1 MLGIGQHN
9 AGGNKTTTQ
18 ISQDSFSNNGLK
30 PSLWGVKTK
39 QKANVPPC
47 VMETARALVCRQWH
61 LESIFP
67 YFLAL
72 LPCIL
77 FSSQEDLSIMVARWL
92 AAKSRLTLCW
102 HSHPYSSSSYRLRGT
117 FHCTKVGP
125 VPIPPWSCKHP
136 CPKPH
141 GLKAMKG
148 WVPTV
153 AQGAGPG
160 EEGRTAKA
168 VSPLLCAMVS
178 IKSHSSS
185 STTPPFL
192 LYPAH
197 NY

>member
-1 MLGIGQHN
+1 M
-9 AGGNKTTTQ
+9 GGK
-18 ISQDSFSNNGLK
+18 D
-30 PSLWGVKTK
+30 KTK
-39 QKANVPPC
+39 SKRSPLCNGNCQGFGVQTVAS
-47 VMETARALVCRQWH
+47 RIH
-61 LESIFP
+61 LSLFFGFASLYP
-67 YFLAL
+67 
-72 LPCIL
+72 IL
-77 FSSQEDLSIMVARWL
+77 FSGRLIYHGGEMAGSQVQADTLL
-92 AAKSRLTLCW
+92 AQP
-102 HSHPYSSSSYRLRGT
+102 PYSSSSYRLRGT